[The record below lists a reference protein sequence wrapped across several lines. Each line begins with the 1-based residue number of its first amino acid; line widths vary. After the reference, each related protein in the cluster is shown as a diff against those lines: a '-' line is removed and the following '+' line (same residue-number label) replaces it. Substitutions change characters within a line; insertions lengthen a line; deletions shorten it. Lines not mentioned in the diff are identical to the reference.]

1 MKLVQR
7 VMNSLLAS
15 AILGACVY
23 SPIEARSRAYS
34 PAISPELSMFLKA
47 AQPAPQTAPT
57 PAGQQPKSN
66 DEPPLPEGKG
76 RDTTIRLCSNCHR
89 IDRWDKQRHTA
100 DQWSDIVDDMVGRGM
115 DASDDDLATVNS
127 YLSKYLAP
135 PTKSPAPPPSSDNPQ
150 Q

>member
-7 VMNSLLAS
+7 IVNLGLAIS
-15 AILGACVY
+15 IVSVC
-23 SPIEARSRAYS
+23 AYS
-34 PAISPELSMFLKA
+34 PVQAKGSGYSSPISSKLSMFLEA
-47 AQPAPQTAPT
+47 AQSAPSTASPSAAQTQGGDA
-57 PAGQQPKSN
+57 S
-66 DEPPLPEGKG
+66 PLPEGKG
-76 RDTTIRLCSNCHR
+76 RDTTLRLCSNCHR

-135 PTKSPAPPPSSDNPQ
+135 TAKTPAPPPPADNPQ